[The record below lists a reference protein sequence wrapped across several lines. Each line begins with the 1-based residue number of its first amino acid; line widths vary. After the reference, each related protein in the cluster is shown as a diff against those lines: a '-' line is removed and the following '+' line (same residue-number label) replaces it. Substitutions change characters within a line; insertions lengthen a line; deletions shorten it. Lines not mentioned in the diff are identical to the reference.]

1 MSPLNDTLRQRVQGR
16 PHTRLNTTGL
26 SFPDSSPL
34 SDTDLEGLALLDDL
48 NSTAGFDERAAREVE
63 TGLWVLIGL
72 SALFLGLR
80 QYCKRKNPTSKLRW
94 EDAVLAASW
103 VSAMSPL
110 DFFSLVV
117 QVFKTVISQTAKNK
131 KTKKKNEMLEK
142 KTIQLTDLVP

>member
-80 QYCKRKNPTSKLRW
+80 LYCKRKNPTSKLRW

-110 DFFSLVV
+110 DFFFLVVV
-117 QVFKTVISQTAKNK
+117 QVFKTVISQTANK
-131 KTKKKNEMLEK
+131 KQKKKNEMLEK